1 MKTFLDA
8 LLSILPPLG
17 MGVLVYFLF
26 KSIIGA
32 DAKERRVRAQIEA
45 QERAKHDLAKG
56 KRSPIGEQP
65 E

>member
-1 MKTFLDA
+1 MKVFWDA
-8 LLSILPPLG
+8 VLSTLPPLG
-17 MGVLVYFLF
+17 MMVLVYFLF

-32 DAKERRVRAQIEA
+32 DAKERKVRAEIEA
-45 QERAKHDLAKG
+45 QERAKHDLTKG

>member
-1 MKTFLDA
+1 MQAFLDA
-8 LLSILPPLG
+8 VLSILPPLG

-26 KSIIGA
+26 KGIIGA
-32 DAKERRVRAQIEA
+32 DAKERKVRAEIEA
-45 QERAKHDLAKG
+45 EERAKHEKTRN

>member
-17 MGVLVYFLF
+17 MGGLVYFLF

-32 DAKERRVRAQIEA
+32 DAKERNVRAQIEA
-45 QERAKHDLAKG
+45 EERAKHEASK
-56 KRSPIGEQP
+56 KNTKKSFSN
-65 E
+65 